1 MVEHFVLGSFVF
13 VFIFGA
19 AFFRSINL
27 DFVLIFRLQFTKFH
41 AFFFCFFD
49 IVVELIKRMV
59 DLNRSL
65 LNLCSK
71 SISAAIKLFFD
82 WIASCIMTTKTST
95 IPTMLNVRI
104 FYVNAKKELLVN
116 VPLDNWH
123 FCWCWF
129 VISSSSSQFV
139 VFFSFFLVRA

>member
-1 MVEHFVLGSFVF
+1 MPCRAKKCENSGNIKFYTLYVRCIVYILLFSPKIWHLFTMVEHFVRGSFVF
-13 VFIFGA
+13 VFIFIA

-82 WIASCIMTTKTST
+82 
-95 IPTMLNVRI
+95 
-104 FYVNAKKELLVN
+104 
-116 VPLDNWH
+116 
-123 FCWCWF
+123 
-129 VISSSSSQFV
+129 
-139 VFFSFFLVRA
+139 